1 MTSGLVM
8 LGYVCM
14 HLANHILGIVSLP
27 LAEAGLRVSM
37 WVWHSMPGTLA
48 LYGAFVV
55 HFSLAL
61 RTIYQRR
68 HWQLPATEWI
78 RLWSGFSLPL
88 LLIGHAVST
97 RVAASFY
104 GFEPSY
110 EKIIS
115 GLIAGGSQGWQIA
128 LLAPGWVHGCLG
140 LWIALRHYPAMQR
153 IRPVLIGVLITVP
166 LLSAVGFLRMSV
178 DVEAREATVS
188 AHASEQKRR
197 AAPLAQW
204 RHMLLTIYLLTVA
217 GAFAAGRWRARYIP
231 E

>member
-1 MTSGLVM
+1 VTGAVGGS
-8 LGYVCM
+8 
-14 HLANHILGIVSLP
+14 AR
-27 LAEAGLRVSM
+27 ARDDRAGRSRACAACV
-37 WVWHSMPGTLA
+37 
-48 LYGAFVV
+48 
-55 HFSLAL
+55 
-61 RTIYQRR
+61 RR
-68 HWQLPATEWI
+68 GS
-78 RLWSGFSLPL
+78 RSWSGPGVRS
-88 LLIGHAVST
+88 ARVRT

-115 GLIAGGSQGWQIA
+115 GLIAGGSQGWQVA

-140 LWIALRHYPAMQR
+140 LWIALRHFAVMQR
-153 IRPVLIGVLITVP
+153 IRPALIGVLIAVP

-204 RHMLLTIYLLTVA
+204 RHALLTIYLLTVA